1 MPTLEDRVPEILRS
15 LPTRISDVL
24 IPWSQRSPDRPAL
37 VESSGTWTYGQLA
50 SVIAETRS
58 WLVESGMRPGDRI
71 MLVCENCRALVA
83 VLLAVAG
90 LDAWPVLVNAR
101 LSARDLHHERVA
113 ACEGACR
120 APRRTYL
127 RGRGAGSDRHRPAE
141 RDSRA

>member
-37 VESSGTWTYGQLA
+37 VESSGTWTYRQLA

-71 MLVCENCRALVA
+71 MLVCENCRTLVA
-83 VLLAVAG
+83 VLWPWPG
-90 LDAWPVLVNAR
+90 LTPGPGFV
-101 LSARDLHHERVA
+101 
-113 ACEGACR
+113 
-120 APRRTYL
+120 T
-127 RGRGAGSDRHRPAE
+127 
-141 RDSRA
+141 

>member
-37 VESSGTWTYGQLA
+37 VESSGTWTYRQLA

-71 MLVCENCRALVA
+71 MLGGEHCRTLVT
-83 VLLAVAG
+83 VLVAVAG
-90 LDAWPVLVNAR
+90 LHAWPVLLTAR
-101 LSARDLHHERVA
+101 LSARELA
-113 ACEGACR
+113 
-120 APRRTYL
+120 
-127 RGRGAGSDRHRPAE
+127 
-141 RDSRA
+141 